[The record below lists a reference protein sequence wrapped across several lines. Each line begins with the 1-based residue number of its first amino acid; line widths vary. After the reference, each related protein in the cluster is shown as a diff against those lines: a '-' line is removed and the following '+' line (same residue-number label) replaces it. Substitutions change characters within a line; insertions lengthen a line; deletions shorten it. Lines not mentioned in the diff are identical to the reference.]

1 MGNLSILTDLEVK
14 LIHESTLKIL
24 SETGIVLTH
33 AKGQEIL
40 SGAGATIKGDRV
52 YLPPE
57 LVEAQVAKCPKQ
69 IVRKGRNGESIILGG
84 EKQLWH
90 NVGGACEA
98 YNAKTG
104 EQRAATIQDLID
116 STRLLDALENVAE
129 ITPYYTPR
137 DVPPEICALAMYRHS
152 IPHTVKPN
160 AGPAVQ
166 TLEEVNFM
174 LKMAEVIGKPSELLG
189 AAISPISP
197 LIFPDDIV
205 DAAFALAQND
215 IPVAPLPCPT
225 AGMTAPLSLAGA
237 ITQQNAEIL
246 ATIVL
251 VQLIKEGV
259 PVQYCGRI
267 SMMDP
272 KTGNVLNGVETGLA
286 SAGTVQI
293 GHFYGLPVN
302 VYGLTSNSYAL
313 DIQSG
318 FERSFNALIP
328 AMAGADEL
336 SGIGDM
342 GGGIH
347 GSLAMM
353 VCDDEIIS
361 NISHIR
367 KGYRAN
373 DHSLAVDVV
382 DMVMDGSRN
391 FIDQMHT
398 IQFIRS
404 KELRINKLAKRQTF
418 EQWDKAGR
426 LGMAENAME
435 KAENILNTHEVPPL
449 EDAQE
454 KELDAI
460 LAAAQKAL
468 VKD

>member
-1 MGNLSILTDLEVK
+1 
-14 LIHESTLKIL
+14 
-24 SETGIVLTH
+24 
-33 AKGQEIL
+33 
-40 SGAGATIKGDRV
+40 
-52 YLPPE
+52 
-57 LVEAQVAKCPKQ
+57 
-69 IVRKGRNGESIILGG
+69 
-84 EKQLWH
+84 
-90 NVGGACEA
+90 
-98 YNAKTG
+98 
-104 EQRAATIQDLID
+104 
-116 STRLLDALENVAE
+116 
-129 ITPYYTPR
+129 
-137 DVPPEICALAMYRHS
+137 
-152 IPHTVKPN
+152 
-160 AGPAVQ
+160 
-166 TLEEVNFM
+166 
-174 LKMAEVIGKPSELLG
+174 
-189 AAISPISP
+189 
-197 LIFPDDIV
+197 
-205 DAAFALAQND
+205 
-215 IPVAPLPCPT
+215 
-225 AGMTAPLSLAGA
+225 
-237 ITQQNAEIL
+237 
-246 ATIVL
+246 
-251 VQLIKEGV
+251 
-259 PVQYCGRI
+259 
-267 SMMDP
+267 MMDP

-328 AMAGADEL
+328 ALAGADEL

-382 DMVMDGSRN
+382 DTVMGGSRN

-404 KELRINKLAKRQTF
+404 GELRINKLAKRQTF

-435 KAENILNTHEVPPL
+435 TAEKILSTHEVQPL

-460 LAAAQKAL
+460 LSAAQKAL